1 MAILN
6 KEIRNFIDVDFN
18 FIKHPITN
26 NLPIK
31 RNVNAVKQSVM
42 NLLTLKE
49 YDVPFHPEI
58 KSPIYRFLFENFSII
73 EKLVLEG
80 EIRKYLNVYE
90 PRLKINTVT
99 IYYPSPNEIQCSIV
113 GELLNLMEPITVN
126 VLIDRLR

>member
-126 VLIDRLR
+126 VLINRLR